1 MGEYLNVS
9 SLTRRAKGILRRGWF
24 ETFETA
30 RSDAPQVNNGNV
42 FHLNSSA
49 TPPWGSRSLIWGVLS
64 RDGGL
69 ECPQLRGAVMGRLG
83 VGRLLFLMFLLHVPR
98 E

>member
-1 MGEYLNVS
+1 MLAPLPVVPRGFFAGGGLRPSKQPAQTLLRSIMGC
-9 SLTRRAKGILRRGWF
+9 
-24 ETFETA
+24 
-30 RSDAPQVNNGNV
+30 